1 MMTCDEV
8 LEQLD
13 GRVPGAEVNQHLQ
26 GCEACRQTAEALSL
40 ASLPPLEADARAA
53 LSQLPD
59 LVMAE
64 WQTRRAPPVP
74 AWLGWARMALAAGVG
89 AFISASVLRAP
100 TRLPQA
106 ERSRGVTLVATTAA
120 EPTLALPE
128 QTDEPNLPD
137 DEVFFDVSWPGN
149 TSTEGEL

>member
-13 GRVPGAEVNQHLQ
+13 GRVPGAEVSHHLQ

-40 ASLPPLEADARAA
+40 AALPEPEAAARVALE
-53 LSQLPD
+53 QLPE

-64 WQTRRAPPVP
+64 WQTRRAAPPPV
-74 AWLGWARMALAAGVG
+74 WQGWARLALAAGLG
-89 AFISASVLRAP
+89 AVISASVLRVP
-100 TRLPQA
+100 THLPQA
-106 ERSRGVTLVATTAA
+106 ERSGAVMLVSTSA

-128 QTDEPNLPD
+128 PTDEPNLPD